1 MLRKKQDTKGKPSD
15 MATKGNQ
22 ACEVVTKADLEKLTN
37 TIMRRFDGLDAN
49 VATIRKDINELRNGL
64 EDLKVT
70 TIDSS
75 ARISEL
81 EKSIP
86 ELKKERE
93 KVEKELRGAILA
105 MEVHNRKQNLL
116 VYGVEKEA
124 GENSQKKVREL
135 IEMLGISREVAS
147 NMALVNTH
155 RLPRKHAGQ
164 GERRG
169 PDPLIVRFGSMYDRD
184 LVLQHYQ
191 QKQRQQ
197 TAAARENQ
205 EEAQNRLP
213 FRILIDLPPILKQRR
228 FELEKSAYTLRKEE
242 NQSTRIRLVG
252 IEVILE
258 KREKGSS
265 SAWARVVE

>member
-1 MLRKKQDTKGKPSD
+1 MAGGLLREGT
-15 MATKGNQ
+15 T
-22 ACEVVTKADLEKLTN
+22 
-37 TIMRRFDGLDAN
+37 GLLLQYD
-49 VATIRKDINELRNGL
+49 IRG
-64 EDLKVT
+64 
-70 TIDSS
+70 
-75 ARISEL
+75 
-81 EKSIP
+81 
-86 ELKKERE
+86 
-93 KVEKELRGAILA
+93 
-105 MEVHNRKQNLL
+105 
-116 VYGVEKEA
+116 
-124 GENSQKKVREL
+124 
-135 IEMLGISREVAS
+135 
-147 NMALVNTH
+147 
-155 RLPRKHAGQ
+155 KHAGQ

-228 FELEKSAYTLRKEE
+228 FELEKCAYTLRKEE